1 MGRRLQAWWEGLEG
15 HTRVLAAIPV
25 AFVLLFLFHHA
36 FPLLSTGDRL
46 LYAAME
52 AVPLALLA
60 AWATENEL
68 RRRRE
73 QAAGEAG
80 SAPTNADPL
89 AGEDVG
95 DRDADR

>member
-1 MGRRLQAWWEGLEG
+1 MARRLQAWWEGLAG
-15 HTRVLAAIPV
+15 RTRVLVAIPV

-52 AVPLALLA
+52 AVPVALVV

-68 RRRRE
+68 RRRR
-73 QAAGEAG
+73 
-80 SAPTNADPL
+80 
-89 AGEDVG
+89 
-95 DRDADR
+95 DADVDDQAR